1 MTGMVPTRSSLA
13 PCSPPSR
20 PLRAAFGGGL
30 RPVLTAAVRGATLSA
45 GRDEETVP
53 SVEQR
58 NCTRYRTFLQ
68 NFPDTTLP
76 LFYRPLWRQ
85 ERADSLL
92 SPKTSL
98 IARLNSLIKQN
109 KSLFGCVGNWLVNL

>member
-1 MTGMVPTRSSLA
+1 MIGMVPTRSSLA

-20 PLRAAFGGGL
+20 PLRAACGGGL
-30 RPVLTAAVRGATLSA
+30 RPVLTAAARGATLSL

-68 NFPDTTLP
+68 NFPDTTE
-76 LFYRPLWRQ
+76 Y
-85 ERADSLL
+85 LL
-92 SPKTSL
+92 
-98 IARLNSLIKQN
+98 IFRVN
-109 KSLFGCVGNWLVNL
+109 FGL